1 MSADKVFETVMRD
14 KSFYD
19 NTGGGLTLSGGEVLA
34 HVDFAEELISL
45 CAKEGVNS
53 CIDTSGYAKFEVLD
67 RLAALPGVTDI
78 LYDIKVLDDDIHQK
92 YTGVS
97 NKSILDNLTLL
108 SEKHGARVKI
118 HARLPLIK
126 DVNDDLEMLTR
137 TAEFLI
143 DSGISPDSGL
153 PRFARNDR
161 QKTRGHTPAGN
172 VPMSFDG
179 NVPVSFDATL
189 IPYHNLGVSK
199 ARNIGETATTFEP
212 PDDEKLQQIKTAF
225 ATKGIPTTILAEE

>member
-1 MSADKVFETVMRD
+1 MSADQVFETVMRD

-34 HVDFAEELISL
+34 HADFAEELISL

-67 RLAALPGVTDI
+67 NLAALPGVTDI
-78 LYDIKVLDDDIHQK
+78 LYDIKALDDDIHQK

-97 NKSILDNLTLL
+97 NKNILENLTLL
-108 SEKHGARVKI
+108 SNKHGTRTKI

-126 DVNDDLEMLTR
+126 GVNDDLEMLTR
-137 TAEFLI
+137 TVEFLI
-143 DSGISPDSGL
+143 DSGMSPDSGL

-172 VPMSFDG
+172 VPM
-179 NVPVSFDATL
+179 SFDATL

-225 ATKGIPTTILAEE
+225 AAKGIPTTILAEE